1 MNKREAFLAA
11 ARSQVGKGI
20 YVWGAKGQNLL
31 DMSDPEK
38 WIKKKETTTENAKR
52 AIVLFNKRKAEG
64 VDPIRAFDCSGLVYW
79 ANKEADIGYG
89 IINAAGFYRQCVDV
103 EKLMPGDLVF
113 HHNGI
118 KIVHV
123 GIYIGDDTVCESQGR
138 DVGVVETPYASR
150 AKYWNRQG
158 RLKKIADEYPAVTLL
173 GDANC
178 DGKVTAADA
187 ALILNYV
194 AGYSELTKQGY
205 ANADVDMDGL
215 VTKADAEAIMAYVVG
230 LGTLPPSKQ
239 VKMLK
244 SLKVRAGGDTKSS
257 RIGYAFKGRI
267 YPVVGRAPSGWYKI
281 EYQTGKFGFISNKPG
296 YTELL

>member
-1 MNKREAFLAA
+1 MNKREKFIAA
-11 ARSQVGKGI
+11 ARSQVNKGI

-31 DMSDPEK
+31 GMSDPEA
-38 WIKKKETTTENAKR
+38 WIKKKETTTANAKR
-52 AIVLFNKRKAEG
+52 AIVLFNKRKSEG
-64 VDPIRAFDCSGLVYW
+64 VNPIRAFDCSGLVYW
-79 ANKEADIGYG
+79 ANVEADIGYPVL
-89 IINAAGFYRQCVDV
+89 NSRAFYRECVDV

-113 HHNGI
+113 HHNGV

-138 DVGVVETPYASR
+138 DVGVIETPYASR

-194 AGYSELTKQGY
+194 AGYSELTKQGH

-215 VTKADAEAIMAYVVG
+215 VTKADAEAILAYIVG
-230 LGTLPPSKQ
+230 NGTLPPATQ

-244 SLKVRAGGDTKSS
+244 SLKVRAGGDTNSS
-257 RIGYAFKGRI
+257 KIGYAFKGKV
-267 YPVVGRAPSGWYKI
+267 YPLCGRASSGWYRI
-281 EYQTGKFGFISNKPG
+281 EYLPKKYGYISNKPG